1 LKDSEKTSAMAKLCF
16 GGTITVLLLFA
27 VSLVIGKL
35 GLIPTTA
42 ASAPPTLERELATQ
56 ALNASMMRHA
66 PHVANPYPPN
76 DESLIAGMRIY
87 TMNCAVCHGALDIK
101 ASPLEHSFYP
111 PVPQLIVKPVHDP
124 EWRTYY
130 VVRTGV
136 RYTGM
141 PAWEGALSE
150 QDMWRVTE
158 FLSRIENLPQ
168 GAASYWHETYAPKQ

>member
-1 LKDSEKTSAMAKLCF
+1 MSKLCL
-16 GGTITVLLLFA
+16 GGIITVLLFSGLG
-27 VSLVIGKL
+27 LVISKL

-42 ASAPPTLERELATQ
+42 AAVPPTLETQLATQ

-66 PHVANPYPPN
+66 PHVTNPYPSN
-76 DESLIAGMRIY
+76 DENLIAGMRVY
-87 TMNCAVCHGALDIK
+87 TMNCAVCHGALDVK

-111 PVPQLIVKPVHDP
+111 PAPQLIIKPIHDP

-141 PAWEGALSE
+141 PAWEGTLSE

-158 FLSRIENLPQ
+158 FLSHVENLSA
-168 GAASYWHETYAPKQ
+168 GAASYWRETYAPRQQELER

>member
-1 LKDSEKTSAMAKLCF
+1 MAKLCL
-16 GGTITVLLLFA
+16 GGIITVLLLCA

-42 ASAPPTLERELATQ
+42 ASVPPTLERELATQ
-56 ALNASMMRHA
+56 ALNASMMRRA
-66 PHVANPYPPN
+66 PHVADPYPPN
-76 DESLIAGMRIY
+76 DENLIAGMRVY
-87 TMNCAVCHGALDIK
+87 TMNCAVCHGALDVK

-111 PVPQLIVKPVHDP
+111 PAPQLILKPIHDP

-141 PAWEGALSE
+141 PAWESVLSE
-150 QDMWRVTE
+150 QDMWRVTA
-158 FLSRIENLPQ
+158 FLSRVENLPA
-168 GAASYWHETYAPKQ
+168 GAASYWQELYAPRQ